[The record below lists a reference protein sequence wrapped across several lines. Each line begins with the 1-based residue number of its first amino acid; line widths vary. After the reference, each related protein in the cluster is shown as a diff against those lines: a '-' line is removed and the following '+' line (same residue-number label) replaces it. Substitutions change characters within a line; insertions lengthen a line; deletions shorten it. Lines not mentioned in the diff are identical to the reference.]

1 MEIEIAQS
9 IPDLSRLPQLRVADG
24 VQVACRVIV
33 MPSPSGGW
41 RGCDLDCQLEARLF
55 NKPLERQANELRL
68 AVAEGTRKLCGSPE
82 AKGFPPF
89 LDIAEMGSGDTQLT
103 GEFGLGRFFTEADRE
118 QEITQGQ
125 RWNPLWEGPPG
136 RDRRVLSSPL
146 QSRRPKAPPTLQQ
159 NVSLS
164 DHDQP
169 FAISH

>member
-1 MEIEIAQS
+1 M
-9 IPDLSRLPQLRVADG
+9 
-24 VQVACRVIV
+24 V
-33 MPSPSGGW
+33 MTSASGGC

-125 RWNPLWEGPPG
+125 RPPLT
-136 RDRRVLSSPL
+136 LSRKRL
-146 QSRRPKAPPTLQQ
+146 VELL
-159 NVSLS
+159 SLVVMLA
-164 DHDQP
+164 DLFH
-169 FAISH
+169 AH